1 MNEIYCNPAL
11 SKYSP
16 VLIAGMLAMH
26 SLPALAQLD
35 TAEQRNKSISG
46 AAYRAS
52 TNAVT
57 YSPLSSIFTGEY
69 RHAPA
74 KSWKPWMT
82 SELAGF
88 LFLSPQVSLE
98 ALGYLLLAIRDTY
111 GDVQIDT
118 AIHTDPEEGW
128 SKPVF
133 IVHSGMEDFDK
144 LMDVE
149 DRFFTKA
156 ANDPSLLAI
165 LPFVVVSQA

>member
-16 VLIAGMLAMH
+16 VLIAGMLVMH

-35 TAEQRNKSISG
+35 AAEQRNKSISG
-46 AAYRAS
+46 TPYRAS
-52 TNAVT
+52 TNAAT
-57 YSPLSSIFTGEY
+57 FSHLSSLFTGEY
-69 RHAPA
+69 SYATTKTAR
-74 KSWKPWMT
+74 PWMT

-88 LFLSPQVSLE
+88 LLLSPQVSLE
-98 ALGYLLLAIRDTY
+98 ALDYLLLAIRDTY

-149 DRFFTKA
+149 DSFFTKA
-156 ANDPSLLAI
+156 ASNPSLLAI